1 MNASSSASEQ
11 RRDDSGISGSDSGAK
26 LEPVMVSDSQSNL
39 ESVTLLNSGTKPECV
54 ATELREKTTTD
65 SVQSKPIPISQDG
78 IESKSHSSTKNQ
90 NETMEEHTQSSSK
103 TRTDISQKEETVV
116 QMVTTEDLI
125 QLSPPKTQL
134 VPELVSQASTSASS
148 VMSGGT
154 KNVKLEQKSE
164 TKTLEQKS
172 ETKTLEPKSDI
183 NTNVT
188 TLPVGGNLNA
198 IVVSEAPAVSSNQDA
213 GIEVA
218 SLIPSAP
225 ALIDFQETGVSARD
239 GTRTEATREYH
250 VIYPKLEVALEG

>member
-1 MNASSSASEQ
+1 
-11 RRDDSGISGSDSGAK
+11 
-26 LEPVMVSDSQSNL
+26 
-39 ESVTLLNSGTKPECV
+39 
-54 ATELREKTTTD
+54 
-65 SVQSKPIPISQDG
+65 
-78 IESKSHSSTKNQ
+78 
-90 NETMEEHTQSSSK
+90 MEEHTQSSSK

-164 TKTLEQKS
+164 TKTLE
-172 ETKTLEPKSDI
+172 PKSDI

-188 TLPVGGNLNA
+188 TLPVGGNLSA